1 MKYYEGKKQKQVMIR
16 NSKVTKVQVNQQKQ
30 LQVTEMKVTWLFHW
44 YIKHMAQSTIDVEYT
59 WHAAAEILA
68 NARKA
73 QSIVVVKYTWFHE
86 AQIKC
91 QESVVYP
98 SR

>member
-1 MKYYEGKKQKQVMIR
+1 
-16 NSKVTKVQVNQQKQ
+16 
-30 LQVTEMKVTWLFHW
+30 
-44 YIKHMAQSTIDVEYT
+44 MAQSTIDVEYT

-73 QSIVVVKYTWFHE
+73 QSIVVVKCTWFHE